1 MGVRIVFKDPNL
13 GERTFTT
20 ATKWETA
27 ANEKELII
35 SAGAAKLAQF
45 QRDEIFSLE
54 IV

>member
-27 ANEKELII
+27 ANEKELI